1 MMYTR
6 EIIADY
12 GTGKREYVEFT
23 ERNAKG
29 ETIAIELSTAQPMK
43 HWAKRGVTNN
53 YIHIQVYV
61 TDGTGCWG
69 KYNPQITADHK
80 INFGYLPDDTEE
92 NRLKVIDDIYAIAFK
107 AAN

>member
-1 MMYTR
+1 MYTR
-6 EIIADY
+6 EVRADY

-23 ERNAKG
+23 GRNAKG

-43 HWAKRGVTNN
+43 HWAKRGITNN

-61 TDGTGCWG
+61 TAKTGCWG
-69 KYNPQITADHK
+69 KYNPQIADDHT
-80 INFGYLPDDTEE
+80 INFGYLPEDTEA
-92 NRLKVIDDIYAIAFK
+92 NRTKVINDIYAIAFN